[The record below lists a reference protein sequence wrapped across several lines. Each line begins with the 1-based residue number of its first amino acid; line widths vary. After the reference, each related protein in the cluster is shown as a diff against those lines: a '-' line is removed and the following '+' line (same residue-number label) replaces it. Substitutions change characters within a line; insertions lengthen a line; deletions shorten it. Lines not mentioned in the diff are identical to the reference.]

1 MLDRR
6 SGFSPTALR
15 DALTV
20 VMRDLTQLQESV
32 NVNFSLPYLY
42 IIEASE
48 IKLRQVLIAKITD
61 PIA

>member
-1 MLDRR
+1 
-6 SGFSPTALR
+6 
-15 DALTV
+15 
-20 VMRDLTQLQESV
+20 MRDLTQLQESV

-42 IIEASE
+42 IIEVSE